1 MANTLKADFKS
12 IKLMPT
18 LLAIML
24 GAGVLNMILGLL
36 IMTDNGFYLASE
48 LFRFLS
54 VLGVYICAYRL
65 TGIFKEFAYTNV
77 FFAIYVF
84 FTLSIK
90 IVTWLGQFPIDKLLL
105 GISLYVFYVISELAI
120 MFGINFLLL
129 GIAKKYE
136 EMDGGKAHPEA
147 EKTRRIWI
155 TTQILIM
162 VIGGILLPIYT
173 GIYDYLPLG
182 KIGMVIILSLGYLA
196 AVVYIC
202 IQVYRFCFQYYIYLY
217 NGPKGGMV
225 RR

>member
-36 IMTDNGFYLASE
+36 IKTDNGIYLSSE
-48 LFRFLS
+48 LLRFLS

-84 FTLSIK
+84 FTLAIK

-105 GISLYVFYVISELAI
+105 GISLYVFYAISELAI
-120 MFGINFLLL
+120 MFG
-129 GIAKKYE
+129 
-136 EMDGGKAHPEA
+136 
-147 EKTRRIWI
+147 
-155 TTQILIM
+155 
-162 VIGGILLPIYT
+162 
-173 GIYDYLPLG
+173 
-182 KIGMVIILSLGYLA
+182 
-196 AVVYIC
+196 
-202 IQVYRFCFQYYIYLY
+202 
-217 NGPKGGMV
+217 
-225 RR
+225 